1 MTMFTEETSADW
13 NNVIEYFVRIG
24 DFYFPTDEQ
33 RLRRSFSE
41 GTRMDTEGLY
51 CEK

>member
-24 DFYFPTDEQ
+24 DFYFPTDEHGWT
-33 RLRRSFSE
+33 LK
-41 GTRMDTEGLY
+41 D
-51 CEK
+51 CIVKNK